1 MCTASD
7 FYMKMGQ
14 LIQELISDEFINVQ
28 KLMQTVYQMAPFPW
42 NLLKELREKYTYDIH
57 PFTTFKTDKKEK
69 QNSQKAPPRPG
80 KSMLGEPLGIIW
92 VVHFLIAHRTAVN
105 GMHGQFS

>member
-1 MCTASD
+1 
-7 FYMKMGQ
+7 MKMGQ
-14 LIQELISDEFINVQ
+14 LIQELISDDFINVQ

-69 QNSQKAPPRPG
+69 QASERNPPRPG
-80 KSMLGEPLGIIW
+80 ESNLTTL
-92 VVHFLIAHRTAVN
+92 HN
-105 GMHGQFS
+105 